1 MNTTT
6 RTTLAAML
14 FGLCVSLSPQLAA
27 AQWQRGS
34 AQDPN
39 IPPAPAIGQQNVAT
53 ADLLVSHPA
62 TKPCI
67 VTLFQSDTFNDYSP
81 RPFSYTPPANC
92 PGPWAKVVF
101 IARFNENPGVQY
113 DRTAYVFLG
122 NANLYFGTTP
132 EPTAT
137 VGPSWTVQSDVTAY
151 SALLALPQT
160 GAVSVFNIVN
170 STYTGV
176 IHGSG
181 FLYFYP
187 YPYGGQDRQSNY
199 EHGGDLPGESVP
211 SAVYSLNSGNQ
222 PTYLDTPS
230 DQLSQQFVFPKNMT
244 GVDLVITAQ
253 SQIGDEFWYTCVPN
267 QYASELQ
274 SCGNTGYR
282 QVLVQ
287 VDGRTVAYAPVSPW
301 IYTGGIDPFLWQP
314 TPGAQTLNFTPF
326 RVDLTPLVAQLD
338 DGQPHTVALSV
349 YDDDNYFSVAAS
361 LLVYQDLQAPSI
373 SGGVTEVDVPALSP
387 TITANLASGS
397 GGNVAGS
404 VNVRSDVH
412 TLIAGY
418 INLPTGPRWTS
429 VEQDFAFANDQD
441 FTINSVVYDQQI
453 TLSSTVKTVTRV
465 RGSGPYGPSREW
477 TRTRTWSFP
486 LNLNY
491 DQVLQ
496 SNGNY
501 QVTTTVGQDYGSF
514 SGPLPTAAIG
524 RALMDRVQ
532 AEDTLELTP
541 SFNIIGNSNM
551 TSLQQFEFQSRE
563 SSGQPQCYN
572 RTITNA
578 ANAVGSVNDAHR
590 CELLSSQEVGR

>member
-1 MNTTT
+1 MNIIT
-6 RTTLAAML
+6 RTTLAAIL
-14 FGLCVSLSPQLAA
+14 LGISLSLSPQFAA

-34 AQDPN
+34 AQGLN

-101 IARFNENPGVQY
+101 IAQFNENAGVQY

-160 GAVSVFNIVN
+160 GAVSIFNIVN

-187 YPYGGQDRQSNY
+187 HQYGDQDQQSNY
-199 EHGGDLPGESVP
+199 EHGGDMPGQSAP

-222 PTYLDTPS
+222 PTYLYTPS
-230 DQLSQQFVFPKNMT
+230 DQLSQQFVFPRNMT
-244 GVDLVITAQ
+244 GVDLVVTAQ

-282 QVLVQ
+282 QVVVQ

-314 TPGAQTLNFTPF
+314 TPGAQTLNFTPY
-326 RVDLTPLVAQLD
+326 RVDLTPLVAELD

-349 YDDDNYFSVAAS
+349 YNDDNYFSVAAS
-361 LLVYQDLQAPSI
+361 LLVYQDQQVSSI
-373 SGGVTEVDVPALSP
+373 SGGVTEIDVPALSP
-387 TITANLASGS
+387 TITSDLTNGS
-397 GGNVAGS
+397 GGNVDGS
-404 VNVRSDVH
+404 VNVSSEVH

-418 INLPTGPRWTS
+418 INLPDGPRWTS
-429 VEQDFAFANDQD
+429 VEQDFAFANDQE
-441 FTINSVVYDQQI
+441 FTINSVVYDQRI
-453 TLSSTVKTVTRV
+453 TLSSTVNAVTRV
-465 RGSGPYGPSREW
+465 HGSGLHGPNQEW

-486 LNLNY
+486 LSLNY
-491 DQVLQ
+491 DQVQQ

-501 QVTTTVGQDYGSF
+501 DVTTTVGQDYRSF
-514 SGPLPTAAIG
+514 FGPLPTVAVG
-524 RALMDRVQ
+524 QALMDRVQ
-532 AEDTLELTP
+532 SEDTLELTS
-541 SFNIIGNSNM
+541 SFNIIGNSNT
-551 TSLQQFEFQSRE
+551 TSSQQFEFQSRGG
-563 SSGQPQCYN
+563 GQPQCYN
-572 RTITNA
+572 RTITSA
-578 ANAVGSVNDAHR
+578 ANAVSSVSDAHR
-590 CELLSSQEVGR
+590 CELLSWQEGGG